1 MKIESIQLN
10 IQNNVQNIKK
20 SSNNSINTPI
30 NISMDTFVKS
40 VNEDFNI
47 SNPYNFKSTQE
58 KSSTIKSD
66 KFNVNDLQG
75 LLFHTT
81 FQTNPSTLD
90 DDLLPENQKLKK
102 QLEEQLNTLLENG
115 DLSDEKTR
123 ALIKELQEKLA
134 LLEKY
139 GNEEILTEEKLKEL
153 VAANKTNTYD
163 KSRQDVKKLI

>member
-1 MKIESIQLN
+1 M
-10 IQNNVQNIKK
+10 
-20 SSNNSINTPI
+20 
-30 NISMDTFVKS
+30 
-40 VNEDFNI
+40 
-47 SNPYNFKSTQE
+47 
-58 KSSTIKSD
+58 
-66 KFNVNDLQG
+66 
-75 LLFHTT
+75 LFHTT

>member
-1 MKIESIQLN
+1 MKNSVDEIRFQIRSVIIVKFFELYKVLEKETKN
-10 IQNNVQNIKK
+10 IFSEEIKNVDEEFKNKLYFLYGGNSNITIDI
-20 SSNNSINTPI
+20 SNSKLY
-30 NISMDTFVKS
+30 MDPKTFS

-58 KSSTIKSD
+58 KSSTIESD
-66 KFNVNDLQG
+66 KFNVNDLQA

-115 DLSDEKTR
+115 DLSDEKNC
-123 ALIKELQEKLA
+123 
-134 LLEKY
+134 Y
-139 GNEEILTEEKLKEL
+139 
-153 VAANKTNTYD
+153 
-163 KSRQDVKKLI
+163 